1 MTEKNNE
8 KKEQIIKA
16 AMQLF
21 AVKGSSSTSMQDIA
35 ELCGISK
42 GSLYLV
48 FKSKEELERSL
59 YIYCFRMIRDPL
71 LREERE
77 TDKPPRD
84 KLRSQIEILLQHVY
98 ELREFL
104 QRGFQELASQGRTE
118 MPEWLKRSTVP
129 ILGWARGRLEALY
142 GEAILPYTGELC
154 LFARGMI
161 QSYIWVIFTHNV
173 PVPISR
179 FAAHLVDML
188 DIAAEGL
195 LSRAP
200 QPLIPA
206 AMIESW
212 TEKPGSAPRQNPVQ
226 LIKQMRLQLAGE
238 GSPQHEEALEALNLL
253 ENELL
258 SLQPR
263 KLILQ
268 GLTLLLRQNALLA
281 QELPELEA
289 QIGLSS
295 HPSCDLF

>member
-1 MTEKNNE
+1 MTEKINE

-59 YIYCFRMIRDPL
+59 YIYCFRMISDPL

-77 TDKPPRD
+77 TEKPPRD

-142 GEAILPYTGELC
+142 GEEILPYTGELC

-161 QSYIWVIFTHNV
+161 HSYIWVIFTHNL

-179 FAAHLVDML
+179 FAGHLVDML

-195 LSRAP
+195 MSRAP

-206 AMIESW
+206 AMIENW
-212 TEKPGSAPRQNPVQ
+212 TEQRGGAPRHNPIQ
-226 LIKQMRLQLAGE
+226 LIKQMRLRIAGA

-263 KLILQ
+263 KPILQ
-268 GLTLLLRQNALLA
+268 GLTLLLRQNSLLA